1 MLKIRLSYNE
11 STICPKCGSRL
22 YQEVW
27 EDEKKVYLVC
37 EQNGCG
43 YETIVEY
50 EYIKFNFIYRD
61 EFTTDVIAR
70 NIKEAMEKIDDA
82 NWKRT
87 PFYLWK
93 DYLEAQYY
101 PFCEL
106 NQS

>member
-1 MLKIRLSYNE
+1 MLKINLLYNE
-11 STICPKCGSRL
+11 NVICPKCGFEL
-22 YQEVW
+22 HQEVW

-37 EQNGCG
+37 DQNSCD

-50 EYIKFNFIYRD
+50 EYVKYNFIYRD

-70 NIKEAMEKIDDA
+70 NIEEAMEKIDDA

-87 PFYLWK
+87 PFNLWK
-93 DYLEAQYY
+93 DYLEVKCY
-101 PFCEL
+101 PFYEL